1 VDAADGYAGSKMIET
16 TSLEGVLMITPR
28 IFKDDRGTF
37 TESFS
42 AKQFDKATGGRYT
55 FVQDNQSVSKK
66 NVLRGL
72 HFQNPPFEQGKLV
85 RVSKGSVIDVA
96 VDIRKHSSTY
106 GQHIAVLLSAEN
118 NRQLWIPP
126 GFAHGFVALE
136 EDTVFCYKCTEY
148 YAPQAEDCIAWND
161 PDLNI
166 DWGVRDPIVSSKDSI
181 GKEFC
186 KFATQF

>member
-1 VDAADGYAGSKMIET
+1 
-16 TSLEGVLMITPR
+16 MITPR